1 MFETLW
7 ICFDD
12 DTDRGENEKKAD
24 SNLYFLV

>member
-7 ICFDD
+7 ICFYD
-12 DTDRGENEKKAD
+12 DTDRGIEEKAD